1 MRWVILLVATLISLL
16 SVASPAAAQMPS
28 AGPSASA
35 PSDEGQR
42 LLQIAALS
50 GTFRLIP
57 PVAPGYALE
66 LLEGNEAR
74 GTVHVGLVENT
85 PALTRPHSKHY
96 TLSIWSGSI
105 EPSVT
110 GPLVRAANAII
121 EADGGLQPGKVRLQG
136 FDPQQMYYT
145 TGGVVIVA
153 LAMAL
158 WRRGRIQF
166 DLRKAHVVQALV
178 HSSIFAYWSIYWPG
192 VGQQLPMILL
202 MIVMAFAADAAC
214 CFAKFGSWRLGFG
227 PLPVVFSTNL
237 FVWLDWRG
245 ATLAMV
251 GAFVCKT
258 FVQREG
264 RHIFNPS
271 VAGLTL
277 NALCTV
283 LFPDVVHF
291 GGLFHTLNMAP
302 NMSEWVFLGSLIPLV
317 MFRLLPV
324 SLGAVIGLFYFT
336 QTPGALRPT
345 LLLMMTLLATDP
357 ATTPRSDLGRF
368 VFGLLVGLSYP
379 IYSRLLHALGQ
390 PDDFAKILSVPLA
403 NVLAPWLDR
412 ITGAVQA
419 WVKRAELAMAAAGKR
434 VTPLRAVPNHWLVV
448 CWVALYCIGLRAE
461 KPQDFEGL
469 LHWTWGTP
477 LVVFDPNDVPRCEQ
491 NPTFCEPFAFVS
503 EARAWLSKSP

>member
-1 MRWVILLVATLISLL
+1 MRWVIFLVATLISLFG
-16 SVASPAAAQMPS
+16 VASPAAAEPQSPAAKPS
-28 AGPSASA
+28 AN
-35 PSDEGQR
+35 DEEGQR
-42 LLQIAALS
+42 LLQLAMPS
-50 GTFRLIP
+50 GNFRLVP
-57 PVAPGYALE
+57 PITPGYALE
-66 LLEGNEAR
+66 LLDGPETR
-74 GTVHVGLVENT
+74 GTVHVGFIDDS
-85 PALTRPHSKHY
+85 PALTRPHSKRY
-96 TLSIWSGSI
+96 TLGIWSNSI
-105 EPSVT
+105 EPGAT

-145 TGGVVIVA
+145 TSVVVVIA
-153 LAMAL
+153 LGMAL
-158 WRRGRIQF
+158 WRRGKIQL

-178 HSSIFAYWSIYWPG
+178 HSSIFAYWSVYWPG

-214 CFAKFGSWRLGFG
+214 CFAKFGSWRVGFG

-237 FVWLDWRG
+237 FVWLDVRG

-283 LFPDVVHF
+283 LFPDFVHF

-324 SLGAVIGLFYFT
+324 SLGAVIGLFYLT
-336 QTPGALRPT
+336 ETPGALRPT

-379 IYSRLLHALGQ
+379 LYSRLLHSLGQ

-412 ITGAVQA
+412 ITSAVQA
-419 WVKRAELAMAAAGKR
+419 SVKRAEAAMAAAGKR
-434 VTPLRAVPNHWLVV
+434 FTPLRAVPNHWLVV
-448 CWVALYCIGLRAE
+448 WWVALYCIGLNAE
-461 KPQDFEGL
+461 KPPDFEGL

-477 LVVFDPNDVPRCEQ
+477 LVVFDPNDVPSCEQ
-491 NPTFCEPFAFVS
+491 NPIFCEPFAFVS
-503 EARAWLSKSP
+503 EARGWLSKSP